1 MSVALLEDTP
11 LVPPPDLGPYRRE
24 DYEALPDEP
33 RCELIRGRFYLSPAP
48 APLHQIVV
56 LLLGGHFLKIAQASG
71 GLAAVAPLDVPLA
84 IHSVVQ
90 PDVVYLTAGRRKL
103 VGRRLEGIPDLV
115 IEVLSPATARRDRGE
130 KLALYA
136 ASGESGESGESG
148 VREYWIVDPEAKQI
162 EFLVNDGGRF
172 LVTVPSG
179 PVYRSFG
186 IPEVRLNLAAF
197 WQRVAAMLDGTSI
210 ANR

>member
-11 LVPPPDLGPYRRE
+11 LVPPRELGPYRRA

-48 APLHQIVV
+48 APLHQIV
-56 LLLGGHFLKIAQASG
+56 LTLLGGHFLEIAEACG

-90 PDVVYLTAGRRKL
+90 PDVVYLTAARRKL
-103 VGRRLEGIPDLV
+103 VGKRLEGPPDLV
-115 IEVLSPATARRDRGE
+115 IEVLSPATSRRDRGE

-136 ASGESGESGESG
+136 ESGVGAESG
-148 VREYWIVDPEAKQI
+148 VREYWIVDPEARQI
-162 EFLVNDGGRF
+162 EFLVNDGGHF
-172 LVTVPSG
+172 VVTLPSG
-179 PVYRSFG
+179 AEYRS
-186 IPEVRLNLAAF
+186 PVLREVWLDLAAF
-197 WQRVAAMLDGTSI
+197 WQRVAAMLAGTSI
-210 ANR
+210 ESR

>member
-1 MSVALLEDTP
+1 MSVALLEETP
-11 LVPPPDLGPYRRE
+11 LVPAPDVGPYRRA

-56 LLLGGHFLKIAQASG
+56 LLLGGHFLEIAEASC

-90 PDVVYLTAGRRKL
+90 PDVVYLTAGRRQI
-103 VGRRLEGIPDLV
+103 VGRRLEGVPDLV

-136 ASGESGESGESG
+136 ESGQIGERG
-148 VREYWIVDPEAKQI
+148 VREYWIVDPAARQI

-172 LVTVPSG
+172 VVTMPSG
-179 PVYRSFG
+179 PVYRSSG
-186 IPEVRLNLAAF
+186 IPEVRLDVAAF
-197 WQRVAAMLDGTSI
+197 WLRVEAMLEGTSI
-210 ANR
+210 GSR

>member
-1 MSVALLEDTP
+1 MSVALLEETP
-11 LVPPPDLGPYRRE
+11 LVPPPEVGPYRRA

-48 APLHQIVV
+48 TPLHQIVV
-56 LLLGGHFLKIAQASG
+56 LLLGGHFLEIAKSSG

-90 PDVVYLTAGRRKL
+90 PDVVYLTAERRKI
-103 VGRRLEGIPDLV
+103 VGRRLEGVPDLV
-115 IEVLSPATARRDRGE
+115 IEVLSPATSRRDRGE

-136 ASGESGESGESG
+136 ESGAGGERGQAG
-148 VREYWIVDPEAKQI
+148 VREYWIVDIDARQI

-179 PVYRSFG
+179 SEYRSTG
-186 IPEVRLNLAAF
+186 IPEVRLDLAAF
-197 WQRVAAMLDGTSI
+197 WQSVAAMVAGTSI
-210 ANR
+210 GDR